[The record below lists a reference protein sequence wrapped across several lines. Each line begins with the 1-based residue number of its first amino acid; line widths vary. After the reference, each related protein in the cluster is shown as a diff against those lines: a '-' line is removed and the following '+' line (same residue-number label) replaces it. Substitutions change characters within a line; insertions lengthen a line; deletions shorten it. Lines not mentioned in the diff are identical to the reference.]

1 MRSADR
7 AARVVMARIA
17 SPLRHELAGALLV
30 PQMQLQMLQSRLAA
44 AEDPLDA
51 TELAASVA
59 EVLDSLEALRTLH
72 QKIIGWLLG
81 EEARPRA
88 LDDCVRKLLSVLTLP
103 FAVSGLELSLAE
115 DDDTPLSTLIYPAQ
129 PLSLMV
135 VAAFF
140 AVQDALTEVRGRV
153 RVAAGDDGGAG
164 WVEWRFEASDEV
176 PPVLDRVAPEVRLD
190 VEGLAALATRH
201 GMRFI
206 ATPPRWRLDLGV
218 APPTLL

>member
-30 PQMQLQMLQSRLAA
+30 PQMQLQMLQGRLATA
-44 AEDPLDA
+44 DGPLDA
-51 TELAASVA
+51 AALSVSVA
-59 EVLDSLEALRTLH
+59 EVLDSFEALRTLH

-81 EEARPRA
+81 EEATPRS

-103 FAVSGLELSLAE
+103 FAVSGLELSLE
-115 DDDTPLSTLIYPAQ
+115 QDDETPLSTLVYPAQ

-140 AVQDALTEVRGRV
+140 AVQDALTEARGRV
-153 RVAAGDDGGAG
+153 RVAVGDDDGAG
-164 WVEWRFEASDEV
+164 WVEWHFVASDEV
-176 PPVLDRVAPEVRLD
+176 PPVLDRVAAEVRLD

-201 GMRFI
+201 GMRFS
-206 ATPPRWRLDLGV
+206 ATPPCWRLDLGA
-218 APPTLL
+218 APPAEL

>member
-30 PQMQLQMLQSRLAA
+30 PQMQLQMLQGRLATGGKLDA
-44 AEDPLDA
+44 AELS
-51 TELAASVA
+51 ASVA
-59 EVLDSLEALRTLH
+59 EVLESLEALRTLH

-81 EEARPRA
+81 EEATPRS

-103 FAVSGLELSLAE
+103 FAVSGLELALAD
-115 DDDTPLSTLIYPAQ
+115 DDDTPLSTLVYPAQ

-140 AVQDALTEVRGRV
+140 AVQDALTEARGRV

-164 WVEWRFEASDEV
+164 WVEWRFAVSDEV
-176 PPVLDRVAPEVRLD
+176 PPVLDRVAAEVRLD

-201 GMRFI
+201 GMRFS
-206 ATPPRWRLDLGV
+206 AAPPCWRLDLGV
-218 APPTLL
+218 APPAEL